1 MLCCLLAWPAAAA
14 VTERGFRAG
23 PYPGEPGEAAQ
34 RFLAEHG
41 RDLRVP
47 DLQWAERRV
56 QPWRGRTLVR
66 LQQMHSGVPVADSAA
81 VVKLDRDVRVTLANV
96 AGHTGLTVAVVPTLD
111 AAAAARAA
119 MAAVDFTPQAAPAPR
134 LVVLPGPRGGALA
147 YRVRLS
153 SDAPIRSVRVTVD
166 AHTGAVLHVTDLRR
180 EASGWVYETSPEGD
194 PHVEVELLDLTGDM
208 DVMVGAYAQVSS
220 VVFPDGVYGT
230 DHLAVADGEGDFF
243 FEPADPADDDPF
255 VEVMAYYHVNEVAK
269 YFESVHGHEY
279 SGSALV
285 TTNYREE
292 DGGTYD
298 NAYYTQDMTGNT
310 LLVFG
315 QGWRDF
321 AYDASVV
328 SHEFGHSIVQETT
341 DMVLDFLVFDD
352 YGWNNAPGGI
362 HEGIADYWAGSYVG
376 DSAIGDYV
384 GVGRDM
390 VNDLT
395 CPDDLEGES
404 HADGEIVGA
413 AAWDIQLLVGKE
425 AADAIVYGGLSTVST
440 SPSFAELAEMMS
452 AAARDLV
459 ADGDITEADAD
470 AIDAALEARGMPLC
484 GRALPMA
491 LGEAF
496 EFDVTFMFPMNDLP
510 DYMCELMHEV
520 GMHWPPMFQWH
531 VTTPPAA
538 DGELER
544 LEIDFDIERMDGQA
558 FDDDDLD
565 YAIYVRLGEPVT
577 FEYELIDTGMGFAL
591 DSPIPDGFDLDFTG
605 NPNWFEFEA
614 DDEELPLAPDT
625 TIYIAMVH
633 QNCASTHL
641 TITPEAIVAEPADD
655 DDVADDDDD
664 DDDDGCGCRQDVA
677 PHQPLVGAAVLLMF
691 TLAGARRLG
700 RRS

>member
-1 MLCCLLAWPAAAA
+1 
-14 VTERGFRAG
+14 
-23 PYPGEPGEAAQ
+23 
-34 RFLAEHG
+34 
-41 RDLRVP
+41 
-47 DLQWAERRV
+47 
-56 QPWRGRTLVR
+56 
-66 LQQMHSGVPVADSAA
+66 
-81 VVKLDRDVRVTLANV
+81 
-96 AGHTGLTVAVVPTLD
+96 
-111 AAAAARAA
+111 
-119 MAAVDFTPQAAPAPR
+119 
-134 LVVLPGPRGGALA
+134 
-147 YRVRLS
+147 
-153 SDAPIRSVRVTVD
+153 
-166 AHTGAVLHVTDLRR
+166 
-180 EASGWVYETSPEGD
+180 
-194 PHVEVELLDLTGDM
+194 
-208 DVMVGAYAQVSS
+208 
-220 VVFPDGVYGT
+220 
-230 DHLAVADGEGDFF
+230 
-243 FEPADPADDDPF
+243 
-255 VEVMAYYHVNEVAK
+255 
-269 YFESVHGHEY
+269 
-279 SGSALV
+279 
-285 TTNYREE
+285 
-292 DGGTYD
+292 
-298 NAYYTQDMTGNT
+298 
-310 LLVFG
+310 
-315 QGWRDF
+315 
-321 AYDASVV
+321 
-328 SHEFGHSIVQETT
+328 
-341 DMVLDFLVFDD
+341 
-352 YGWNNAPGGI
+352 
-362 HEGIADYWAGSYVG
+362 
-376 DSAIGDYV
+376 
-384 GVGRDM
+384 M